1 MSARALSTIATTSAR
16 SAGGTANL
24 SSVCATS
31 SMNASH
37 SPDVMRRCRCELSK
51 SLPVYFCGPPAAQHS
66 IPVTRYLKPA
76 GGTLVRIVDQGIGV
90 EPLIGHYAVD
100 EVVYDGRDTVDTAE
114 PLVKVGRILRGHW
127 HPLLPH
133 SAKVDSRRGP
143 EEYHIFQG

>member
-1 MSARALSTIATTSAR
+1 MSARVLSTMATTSAR

-37 SPDVMRRCRCELSK
+37 SPGLMRRCRCELSM

-66 IPVTRYLKPA
+66 ISVTRYLKPA
-76 GGTLVRIVDQGIGV
+76 GGTLWCASSTQGLALSRGAAH
-90 EPLIGHYAVD
+90 PGVD
-100 EVVYDGRDTVDTAE
+100 EAVHDGRDAVDPAE

-127 HPLLPH
+127 HLLLPH
-133 SAKVDSRRGP
+133 SAK
-143 EEYHIFQG
+143 